1 MENVKSGLTQNAQQL
16 NEHLPERRKV
26 SGLAESCLYCILK
39 NNKEKYWGIEPRDV
53 VRQWWQWLGMWCLH
67 MWACIG
73 MGKYCNRYSF
83 GRTRILMKAFF
94 EIVWMFRW
102 LTSITLPQLISSW
115 RRYFVNGSKLLL
127 ISEAPRAVEKQ
138 PADQNSKLGS
148 QLHEES
154 HGRMCALQGQWKL
167 AHNKR
172 CKSKTPLFQWC
183 CNLRWIG
190 LLNCRGR

>member
-53 VRQWWQWLGMWCLH
+53 VRQRWQWLGMWCLH

-83 GRTRILMKAFF
+83 GCTRILMKAFF

-102 LTSITLPQLISSW
+102 PTSITLPQLISSW
-115 RRYFVNGSKLLL
+115 RRYFVNKAANCCWSQRHLAQLRNNLQIKIASWADNYMRSPMGECVLS
-127 ISEAPRAVEKQ
+127 RA
-138 PADQNSKLGS
+138 
-148 QLHEES
+148 
-154 HGRMCALQGQWKL
+154 L